1 MIPLPMCKEKLIGRN
16 FGTNFHENSY
26 IAEKSSYLINKKK
39 KKNNEIRYIS
49 TSFSKENEKKLA

>member
-26 IAEKSSYLINKKK
+26 EAEKSSYLINKKK
-39 KKNNEIRYIS
+39 KNNEIRCIS

>member
-26 IAEKSSYLINKKK
+26 EAEKSSYLINKKK
-39 KKNNEIRYIS
+39 KKIMKFVAFPRVS
-49 TSFSKENEKKLA
+49 RKRMKKN